1 MEDSL
6 LGPEE
11 PPSTTPASTS
21 TASSTASAST
31 DKSSSDPLL
40 LILESLDS
48 MQGRLSALE
57 KGITPVSSNEVNMTG
72 TTPVIEGSERHITSS
87 LNVFAVTVEEEDKE

>member
-1 MEDSL
+1 M

-11 PPSTTPASTS
+11 PPSTTPATTS
-21 TASSTASAST
+21 TASCAASAST

-40 LILESLDS
+40 PILERLDS

-57 KGITPVSSNEVNMTG
+57 KGSTSVSSSEVNMKEATPVS
-72 TTPVIEGSERHITSS
+72 EGSERCRTLFH
-87 LNVFAVTVEEEDKE
+87 NVFVVTEEEDTGL